1 MSPRLARIRLTALV
15 AVAFVGSM
23 LITVS
28 YAPELYRAFCNAT
41 GFDGTPKRASAVM
54 QASVAGPKAR
64 RKLTVFF
71 DSNVAPGLDWEFK
84 PEQRSVEVEVGVPT
98 TIYYDAKNKSA
109 AATVGRAVY
118 NVTPSGLAPYFYKI
132 QCFCFTAEKL
142 GPGESA
148 QMPVVFYLDDAMLKD
163 DTVQNVNQLT
173 LSYTFYDQKGLPTDN
188 VATARDLKAGSA
200 AEATQKITAETTF
213 VNDAVRRQEP

>member
-1 MSPRLARIRLTALV
+1 MSPGLARIRLTALV
-15 AVAFVGSM
+15 AAAFVGSM
-23 LITVS
+23 LVTVS
-28 YAPELYRAFCNAT
+28 YAPALYRAFCNAT
-41 GFDGTPKRASAVM
+41 GFDGTPKRADGAMPASA
-54 QASVAGPKAR
+54 AGATAR

-98 TIYYDAKNKSA
+98 TIYYDARNRSDQT
-109 AATVGRAVY
+109 TVGRAVY
-118 NVTPSGLAPYFYKI
+118 NITPTGLAPYFYKI

-148 QMPVVFYLDDAMLKD
+148 QMPVVFYLDDAMLKAD
-163 DTVQNVNQLT
+163 EVQNVHQLT
-173 LSYTFYDQKGLPTDN
+173 LSYTFYDQKGLPSDN

-200 AEATQKITAETTF
+200 AEEKQKISAETTF